1 MAIPDV
7 DKRSAPR
14 MVILITREEDK
25 KKLEELFDSLH
36 LPIFYQCRGKG
47 TAPSEMLDIFGLSG
61 TTRLISVGILPKYMV
76 QELAQAAESRL
87 AFHKKG
93 GGIAL
98 TVPITGLQNP
108 IFQMLND
115 ETREMLKQRMK
126 KRTEQDMAEVKS
138 HMDYVVI
145 WVSVASGYSDEVID
159 AARAAGAK
167 GGTVLRGRQ
176 RHSERMSQHLGISLQ
191 EERDFVMIV
200 VPREKKG
207 AIMSAVSA
215 SCGLSSQA
223 HGVIL
228 SLPVDEVFGLEQ

>member
-1 MAIPDV
+1 M
-7 DKRSAPR
+7 
-14 MVILITREEDK
+14 
-25 KKLEELFDSLH
+25 
-36 LPIFYQCRGKG
+36 
-47 TAPSEMLDIFGLSG
+47 
-61 TTRLISVGILPKYMV
+61 
-76 QELAQAAESRL
+76 
-87 AFHKKG
+87 
-93 GGIAL
+93 
-98 TVPITGLQNP
+98 N
-108 IFQMLND
+108 
-115 ETREMLKQRMK
+115 
-126 KRTEQDMAEVKS
+126 
-138 HMDYVVI
+138 YVVI

-159 AARAAGAK
+159 AARASVDK

-207 AIMSAVSA
+207 AVMSAVSA

>member
-76 QELAQAAESRL
+76 QELAQAAEDRL

-115 ETREMLKQRMK
+115 EARETLKQRIK

-138 HMDYVVI
+138 HMNYVVI

-207 AIMSAVSA
+207 AVMSAVSA